1 MHMSKLDNGSVQT
14 VFVQA
19 VKFGMSGILGAL
31 ISGTL
36 YYMYHGLVPIA
47 MMVILRHRVNVGEL
61 SYYVLTS
68 IAGGSVHFALSKVWV
83 FVSKGGNK

>member
-1 MHMSKLDNGSVQT
+1 MSKPENGTVQT

-19 VKFGMSGILGAL
+19 LKFGISGILGAL

-36 YYMYHGLVPIA
+36 YYMYHGLVPIVA
-47 MMVILRHRVNVGEL
+47 MVILRHRVNLGEL

-83 FVSKGGNK
+83 FVSKRDNK

>member
-1 MHMSKLDNGSVQT
+1 MTVQT

-19 VKFGMSGILGAL
+19 LKFGMSGILGAL

-47 MMVILRHRVNVGEL
+47 AMVILRHRINLGEL

-68 IAGGSVHFALSKVWV
+68 IIGGSAHFALSKVW
-83 FVSKGGNK
+83 FFASKGCNE